1 MSSIIRITKAEEWSQ
16 LCKALRVQ
24 TGSLGLVPT
33 MGALHERHLSLVRR
47 SRKENGA
54 TVVSIFVN
62 PTQFDDPDDLAVYPQ
77 PLEHDLAVLEQEGAD
92 AVFLPTRQVLY
103 PDDYT
108 YRVSETALSRE
119 LCGAY
124 RPGHF
129 DGVLTVVLKLLLLT
143 GADRAYFGEKD
154 YQQYLLVE
162 GLVRAFF
169 LETQIVSCPLVREA
183 DGLAL
188 SSRNVRLT
196 PQGRS
201 KAPLLYRIL
210 RQYADPVEARRA
222 LMESGFTVDY
232 VEDRQDLGDGRRL
245 AAVHLDGVRLIDN
258 VPLSEIGTG
267 IGK

>member
-1 MSSIIRITKAEEWSQ
+1 MSSLIRVVKAEEWRRV
-16 LCKALRVQ
+16 CRGLRVQ

-33 MGALHERHLSLVRR
+33 MGALHEGHLSLVRR
-47 SRKENGA
+47 SRKENGS

-62 PTQFDDPDDLAVYPQ
+62 PAQFDDPRDLEAYPQ
-77 PLEHDLAVLEQEGAD
+77 PLEHDLAVLEREGVD

-108 YRVSETALSRE
+108 YRVSETALSHE

-129 DGVLTVVLKLLLLT
+129 GGVLTVVLKLLLLT

-169 LETQIVSCPLVREA
+169 LETQIVPCPLVREA

-196 PQGRS
+196 PEGRS
-201 KAPLLYRIL
+201 KAPAFNRIL
-210 RQYADPVEARRA
+210 RQYADTEEARRA
-222 LMESGFTVDY
+222 LIESGFAVDY
-232 VEDRQDLGDGRRL
+232 VEDRPDLGDGRRL